1 VRPTVKAFCVLT
13 SGGDAPGM
21 NAAIRAVVRMGLGRG
36 LRVYGAYHG
45 FDGLIDGEVEELTS
59 LHVGG
64 IISRGGTFLRSARS
78 ERFRTVEGQRK
89 AAETLCSFGC
99 EGLVVIGG
107 DGSLRGAH
115 ELHANTGVAVMGIP
129 GSIDNDVPRTVASV
143 GFDTAVNTA
152 LDAIDR
158 IRDTAYSH
166 ERVFV
171 VEVMGRKNGFIALE
185 AGLAGGAEAVL
196 IPEMPF
202 DLQNIAD
209 SLVAGHAKG
218 KRSSIIVVAEGAARA
233 TDVTDYLIQKTGYE
247 VRYLVLG
254 HMQRGGNPT
263 SFDRVLAT
271 RFGAKAVECLAAGDV
286 DHMVG
291 LQNDRVGSV
300 PLEQVLSEERQV
312 EARKLLLAE
321 VMAQ

>member
-1 VRPTVKAFCVLT
+1 
-13 SGGDAPGM
+13 M

-78 ERFRTVEGQRK
+78 ERFRTPEGQEQ
-89 AAETLCSFGC
+89 AAEKLRSLGC
-99 EGLVVIGG
+99 GGLIVIGG

-115 ELHANTGVAVMGIP
+115 EFHIRTGLPVMGIP
-129 GSIDNDVPRTVASV
+129 GSIDNDIACTVASI

-185 AGLAGGAEAVL
+185 AGLAGGAEAIL

-202 DLQNIAD
+202 DLQEIAD
-209 SLVAGHAKG
+209 KLVAGHGKG

-233 TDVTDYLIQKTGYE
+233 SDVTDYLIQKTGYE

-271 RFGAKAVECLAAGDV
+271 RFGAKAVECLVAGDA

-291 LQNDRVGSV
+291 LQNDRVKSY
-300 PLEQVLSEERQV
+300 PLEEVLNQERQV

>member
-1 VRPTVKAFCVLT
+1 
-13 SGGDAPGM
+13 M

-36 LRVYGAYHG
+36 LKVYGAYHG
-45 FDGLIDGEVEELTS
+45 FDGLIDREVEELTS

-78 ERFRTVEGQRK
+78 ERFQTVEGQRK
-89 AAETLCSFGC
+89 AAETLRSLGC
-99 EGLVVIGG
+99 EGLIVIGG

-115 ELHANTGVAVMGIP
+115 EFHANTGVGVMGIP
-129 GSIDNDVPRTVASV
+129 GSIDNDIPCTVASV

-185 AGLAGGAEAVL
+185 AGLAGGAEAIL

-202 DLQNIAD
+202 DLQEIAD
-209 SLVAGHAKG
+209 RLVAGHAKG

-233 TDVTDYLIQKTGYE
+233 TEVTEYLIQKTGYE

-271 RFGAKAVECLAAGDV
+271 RFGAKAVECLIAGDN

-291 LQNDRVGSV
+291 FLNDRVKSV
-300 PLEQVLSEERQV
+300 PLEEVLSEERQV